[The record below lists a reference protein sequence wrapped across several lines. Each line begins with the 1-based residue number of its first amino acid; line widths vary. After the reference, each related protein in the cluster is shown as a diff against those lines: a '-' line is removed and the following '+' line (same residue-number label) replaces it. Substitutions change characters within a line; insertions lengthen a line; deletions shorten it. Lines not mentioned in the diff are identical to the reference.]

1 MASHATLYDF
11 RDIDLMMKIADE
23 AEARITSA
31 ELADA
36 VGLGENGGTRAIGIR
51 LAWMKRYGF
60 VQYDEKEHDWT
71 LSRSGERITE
81 AHLRAAQIRAL
92 EQVPDE
98 AMVEV
103 MSHVTSRYRHSD
115 PVTAQL
121 LRREFLF
128 GTQKR

>member
-23 AEARITSA
+23 TERRISAQEMAEAI
-31 ELADA
+31 
-36 VGLGENGGTRAIGIR
+36 GLGENGGTRAVGIR

-60 VQYDEKEHDWT
+60 VSYDEREHQWA
-71 LSRSGERITE
+71 LSAAGERITA
-81 AHLRAAQIRAL
+81 AHMRAAQIKAL
-92 EQVPDE
+92 EAVPDE

-103 MSHVTSRYRHSD
+103 MSHVTSRYRHGD
-115 PVTAQL
+115 AVMAQL